1 MLTAMDIP
9 RKPEPTQPRRDP
21 RFEKQGTKRVL
32 WSQPCLKGYCGM
44 ILLILPVAIVGAI
57 TIYLLIQAELEE
69 RRDT

>member
-1 MLTAMDIP
+1 
-9 RKPEPTQPRRDP
+9 
-21 RFEKQGTKRVL
+21 
-32 WSQPCLKGYCGM
+32 M